1 MPEHKV
7 QKRKK
12 IKDYV
17 NTFKYLYS
25 YLFVE
30 IHYKLF
36 YITNIKGLCN
46 GW

>member
-1 MPEHKV
+1 ME
-7 QKRKK
+7 KK
-12 IKDYV
+12 SKDYV

-25 YLFVE
+25 YHYLFVE

-36 YITNIKGLCN
+36 YLTNIKGLFN